1 MIKQQQWLN
10 NNNNNNNKQAVLSLE
25 RIKKLSSNPSHFRD
39 KLQAFPL
46 TGTGKAMS
54 DGKVNKQLSP
64 QFDQ

>member
-1 MIKQQQWLN
+1 M
-10 NNNNNNNKQAVLSLE
+10 E